1 MVYDIIIVGAGLT
14 GLTAALEL
22 KDHNVLVL
30 DKGKVPG
37 GRTASRKIQDA
48 SGSVSC
54 FADYGA
60 ALLNVDNYE
69 LSLFKRMLPGE
80 VNFREVF
87 SIGNEKYFVTTPSN
101 REAAI
106 VLSNHLNVKTAVKV
120 TVMRYLNDMWH
131 LTDEEGEIYKSRKLL
146 LTMPIPQILE
156 LLDISGVEINS
167 PLRGKMEMVE
177 YTRVV
182 TVIFLF
188 GEKLILPNGGMVEK
202 PYSGIN
208 MISNNTQKRGH
219 DGAACLTVY
228 LNEYESR
235 RIFDT
240 CTTDGYELAIEAV
253 RKLYGLQTPLA
264 QSIHRWKYAYTSTPL
279 YTGPV
284 CADCEKSLYFAGD
297 AFGNGFLTGAVKS
310 GFGAAGLIKNGKY

>member
-1 MVYDIIIVGAGLT
+1 MVYDVIIIGAGLT
-14 GLTAALEL
+14 GLTAALEM

-37 GRTASRKIQDA
+37 GRTASRKIQDTN
-48 SGSVSC
+48 GEITC

-60 ALLNVDNYE
+60 PLLNVDNYE
-69 LSLFKRMLPGE
+69 LNQFKRMLPRQ

-87 SIGNEKYFVTTPSN
+87 SVGIDKYFVTTPSN
-101 REAAI
+101 REAAV
-106 VLSNHLNVKTAVKV
+106 VLAESLNVKMAVKV
-120 TVMRYLNDMWH
+120 SLMRFMNDLWH
-131 LTDEEGEIYKSRKLL
+131 LTDDEGNIYKSKKVL
-146 LTMPIPQILE
+146 LTMPIPQILD
-156 LLDISGVEINS
+156 LLDLSHITINR

-188 GEKLILPNGGMVEK
+188 NANLVLPNGGMVEK
-202 PYSGIN
+202 PYHGIN
-208 MISNNTQKRGH
+208 MISNNTQKRGEK
-219 DGAACLTVY
+219 GPACLTVY
-228 LNEYESR
+228 FNELESQ

-240 CTTDGYELAIEAV
+240 YTTEGYELATEAV
-253 RKLYGLQTPLA
+253 RKLYGLGDPAA

-284 CADCEKSLYFAGD
+284 CADKDKGLYFAGD

-310 GFGAAGLIKNGKY
+310 GFAAAGMIKNGKY